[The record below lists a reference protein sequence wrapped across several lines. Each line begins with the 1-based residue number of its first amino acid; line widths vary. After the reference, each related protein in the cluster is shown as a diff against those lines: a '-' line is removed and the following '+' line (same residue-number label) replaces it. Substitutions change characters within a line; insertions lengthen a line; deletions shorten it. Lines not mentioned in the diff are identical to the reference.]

1 MRRLAARLAT
11 MPVVAGIVLVGLWFF
26 AGRVTNDFVT
36 SAILTTVWFGV
47 AGAAALLVARRKR
60 VLAVPIIA
68 AYLLTAGGAG
78 AYLAWS
84 TLRDTVVHERL
95 ASVTP
100 ESGNRLLARGSFTSA
115 EHETTGVARV
125 IRLRSGRQELALDL
139 RTSAGPDL
147 RVYLAPGDGS
157 DVGDHV
163 DLGGLKGNIGT
174 QQYAIP
180 SGTDLGRYTAVV
192 IYCRA
197 FSAPFGRAAL
207 RPTA

>member
-1 MRRLAARLAT
+1 MTRLAARLAT

-26 AGRVTNDFVT
+26 AGRVTNDFLT
-36 SAILTTVWFGV
+36 SGILTGVWFGV
-47 AGAAALLVARRKR
+47 AGAAAAFVARRR
-60 VLAVPIIA
+60 RALALPVVT
-68 AYLLTAGGAG
+68 AYLLTAGTAG

-84 TLRDTVVHERL
+84 TLRDTVVHERIVG
-95 ASVTP
+95 AAP
-100 ESGNRLLARGSFTSA
+100 GSGNRLLASGAFTSG

-125 IRLRSGRQELALDL
+125 IRLRLGGRELTLDL

-147 RVYLAPGDGS
+147 RVYLAPGDGA

-180 SGTDLGRYTAVV
+180 AETDLGRYRAVV

-197 FSAPFGRAAL
+197 FSAPFGRAVL
-207 RPTA
+207 RRAA

>member
-1 MRRLAARLAT
+1 MTFLAARVAM
-11 MPVVAGIVLVGLWFF
+11 MPVVAGVVLVGLWFF

-36 SAILTTVWFGV
+36 SAILTAVWFAV
-47 AGAAALLVARRKR
+47 AGAATVFVARRR
-60 VLAVPIIA
+60 RAFAVPVVA
-68 AYLLTAGGAG
+68 AYLLTVGGAG

-84 TLRDTVVHERL
+84 TLRDTVVHERV
-95 ASVTP
+95 ASAAP
-100 ESGNRLLARGSFTSA
+100 GSGNRLLARGSFTSA

-125 IRLRSGRQELALDL
+125 VRLRLGGRELTLGL

-147 RVYLAPGDGS
+147 RVYLAPDEGA

-180 SGTDLGRYTAVV
+180 AGTDLGRYTAVV

-197 FSAPFGRAAL
+197 FSAPFGQAVLRAA
-207 RPTA
+207 A

>member
-1 MRRLAARLAT
+1 MTQLAARLAT
-11 MPVVAGIVLVGLWFF
+11 MPAVGAIVLAGLWFF

-36 SAILTTVWFGV
+36 SGILTVVWFAV
-47 AGAAALLVARRKR
+47 AGAAAVFVASRRR
-60 VLAVPIIA
+60 MLAVPVVA

-84 TLRDTVVHERL
+84 TLRDTAVHERI
-95 ASVTP
+95 ASTAP
-100 ESGNRLLARGSFTSA
+100 GSGNRLLARGSFTSA

-125 IRLRSGRQELALDL
+125 VRLRLGGRELTLDL

-147 RVYLAPGDGS
+147 RVYLAPSDGA

-163 DLGGLKGNIGT
+163 DLGGLKGNVGT

-180 SGTDLGRYTAVV
+180 AGTDLGRYTAVV

-197 FSAPFGRAAL
+197 FSAPFGQAVLRAA
-207 RPTA
+207 A

>member
-1 MRRLAARLAT
+1 
-11 MPVVAGIVLVGLWFF
+11 MPVVAGVVLVGLWFF
-26 AGRVTNDFVT
+26 AGRLTNEFVT
-36 SAILTTVWFGV
+36 SAILTAAWFAV
-47 AGAAALLVARRKR
+47 AGAAAVLVARR
-60 VLAVPIIA
+60 LPAFAVPVVA
-68 AYLLTAGGAG
+68 SYLLTAGGAG

-84 TLRDTVVHERL
+84 TLRDNVVHERI
-95 ASVTP
+95 ASTAP
-100 ESGNRLLARGSFTSA
+100 GSGNRLLARGSFSSA

-125 IRLRSGRQELALDL
+125 VRLRLGGRELTLDL

-147 RVYLAPGDGS
+147 RVYLAPGDGA

-180 SGTDLGRYTAVV
+180 AGTDLGRYTAVV

-197 FSAPFGRAAL
+197 FSAPFGQALLRA
-207 RPTA
+207 TA